1 MVEELLEAVPM
12 EHVITVALESND
24 YVAAL
29 VVHDAECTRAFR
41 ALLIV
46 SECLVSLPCL

>member
-12 EHVITVALESND
+12 EHVIAVALESND
-24 YVAAL
+24 NVAAL
-29 VVHDAECTRAFR
+29 VVHDAEGARAFS

-46 SECLVSLPCL
+46 AECLISLPRL